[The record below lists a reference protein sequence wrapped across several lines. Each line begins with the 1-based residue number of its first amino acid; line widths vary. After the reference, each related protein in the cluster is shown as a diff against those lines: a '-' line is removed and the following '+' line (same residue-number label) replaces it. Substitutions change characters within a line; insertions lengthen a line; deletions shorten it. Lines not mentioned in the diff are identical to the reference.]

1 MKTLPPHNDARAA
14 LTAAAAERIL
24 VLDGAMGTMI
34 QQLKL
39 TEEQFRGER
48 FKDWARDIRG
58 NNDLLVLTAA
68 DSIRAI
74 HLEYFLA
81 GADICETNT
90 FSSTSIVQADY
101 GMEALAYE
109 LNFAGAKLAKE
120 AAQLAFDTDGKRRFV
135 AGALGPLNKTAS
147 MSTDV
152 NNPGARNVTFDQI
165 AASYTEAINGLIDG
179 GADLLLF

>member
-1 MKTLPPHNDARAA
+1 MTLPPHNDARAA

-39 TEEQFRGER
+39 DEAGYRGER
-48 FKDWARDIRG
+48 FKDWIKDVRG
-58 NNDLLVLTAA
+58 NNDLLILTQA
-68 DSIRAI
+68 DAIRAI
-74 HLEYFLA
+74 HLQYFLA

-109 LNFAGAKLAKE
+109 LNVAGARLAKE
-120 AAQLAFDTDGKRRFV
+120 AAQLAFETDGKRRFV
-135 AGALGPLNKTAS
+135 AGALGRSTRRRRCRPTSTIRATATS
-147 MSTDV
+147 PSTRS
-152 NNPGARNVTFDQI
+152 PSPMPRRSTG
-165 AASYTEAINGLIDG
+165 
-179 GADLLLF
+179 